1 MIWKDKRY
9 HSLNYYLQNKY
20 GHKLYRLSL
29 DAGMTCPNRDGS
41 LGSKGCIF
49 CSLGGSGDFAA
60 NRSLSITEQLEQ
72 EITRMEKKCVC
83 ESYIAYFQAFT
94 NTYAPI
100 SYLRSCYE
108 QALHHPKVSILS
120 IATRPDC
127 LSSEVLDLLEECNLQ
142 KPVWV
147 ELGLQTIHPSSAEFI
162 RRGFDLSIFEEAL
175 SNLRSRNIEV
185 IVHVILGL
193 PTETTKDMLET
204 IRYLSKKD
212 IQGIKLHLLHVLE
225 HTDLATE
232 YQKNPFPVFTLD
244 EYANLIC
251 DCIELLPPE
260 VVIHRLTGDGA
271 KKDLIAPLW
280 SGNKKLVL
288 NTINQTF
295 TTRNTYQG
303 RLYSGD

>member
-1 MIWKDKRY
+1 MIWNDKRY

-41 LGSKGCIF
+41 LGNKGCIF
-49 CSLGGSGDFAA
+49 CSAGGSGDFAGC
-60 NRSLSITEQLEQ
+60 RQQTITEQIDS
-72 EITRMEKKCVC
+72 EICRMQQKTTC

-100 SYLRSCYE
+100 EYLRDYYG
-108 QALHHPKVSILS
+108 QALEHPRISILS
-120 IATRPDC
+120 VATRPDC
-127 LSSEVLDLLEECNLQ
+127 LGSEVLDLLEESHAT

-147 ELGLQTIHPSSAEFI
+147 ELGLQTIHPSSAKYI
-162 RRGFDLSIFEEAL
+162 RRGYDLEVFEEAVR
-175 SNLRSRNIEV
+175 NLRNRNIDV

-193 PTETTKDMLET
+193 PTETTSDMLET
-204 IRYLSKKD
+204 IRYLSKMD
-212 IQGIKLHLLHVLE
+212 IQGIKLHLLHVLK
-225 HTDLATE
+225 HTDLAVDYE
-232 YQKNPFPVFTLD
+232 NHPFEIFTLE

-251 DCIELLPPE
+251 DCIELLPPQI
-260 VVIHRLTGDGA
+260 VIHRLTGDGA

-280 SGNKKLVL
+280 SSNKKLVL

-295 TTRNTYQG
+295 RQRNTYQG